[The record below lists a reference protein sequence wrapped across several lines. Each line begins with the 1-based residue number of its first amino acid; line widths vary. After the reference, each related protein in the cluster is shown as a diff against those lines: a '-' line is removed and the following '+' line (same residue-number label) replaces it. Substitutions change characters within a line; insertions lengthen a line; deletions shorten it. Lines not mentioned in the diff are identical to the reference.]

1 MAAEMARSPAAPG
14 LLFTTASVRGF
25 SLASEVV
32 SKLVDRTSL
41 RAQQVGAEVTQKL
54 QQACENV
61 AVQTEVSQGAFQEW
75 KGLMTGILSEEA
87 SKIQAELDHASRT
100 VSSWQLQQSAG
111 AAESHAQSQSKS
123 DQHTDLKAHPL
134 SLPQF
139 EMPQLESGWL
149 VEAVQQ
155 CFPNIGAPSAWP
167 TSFSVA
173 ASSDSMS
180 VSDDEESRTPSS
192 PTSLATQLMTQA
204 RHYTNQ
210 VAKSP
215 TGETATLHSRDTHAA
230 SSGNGLRSIF
240 MTKARQLTGQRF
252 DVSPFSPVSSAERS
266 TFKLGQGGKSS
277 DKKVLQP
284 GQVSLPA
291 PDRPFPTTPVH
302 PPADAGDHHSAA
314 ETASPFLAPI
324 KHQPATVTSKVK
336 AEPTRL
342 LPVKDGAAVQ
352 SAAFGPAKEAGNV
365 RKPARNQSAQSA
377 AALPVNMF
385 QSKPVVVKN
394 KQAPAAPVKVDVAAS
409 PAAATSASSSP
420 QHTGR
425 AATKEHVSSSPAGA
439 TSSSSTVQSPAARS
453 SGASTAEPGS
463 SAPTAPSKGPSADA
477 AHFSQPSS
485 TPILCTT
492 ASQVPSKA
500 SAVCTAPAQ
509 PVRPAST
516 AMQSSSVDHKA
527 TPSEAGNEAS
537 ATALENG
544 HTASGIAE
552 QLTSESI
559 ELRPSPLDAL
569 PAPLH
574 LADTSSQ
581 TPQLTGK
588 QPDQNTGKTAAKSVR
603 IIRPEPTPNWRT
615 PRPLTP
621 PPTPVQQGHPLS
633 AIPAAVE
640 LDSTVAGGSS
650 AAESVAERPDKALNV
665 DMNGQ
670 RENEPLRSQTNTI
683 GSATPSRLA
692 GTDARHVAVSS
703 DSVLGSNSPNRVAE
717 GDATS
722 YGNGRQPTTT
732 AATAAVSD
740 SATIVIDSIPWGPSG
755 AATAEGRTAPTQS
768 SGGGGSTTGGS
779 TGGGGGRSDKPSGDS
794 DNEEGKDSGMS
805 AWQQWWARL
814 LLAGGT
820 VGSVFLLSSRV
831 RQALQT
837 AVASVKAQ
845 FTSGEEQHAVVDEL
859 ESESADEPEGIETNI
874 VVKEGDTAWSIAE
887 EYTGSGTSWP
897 EVVASNSNVDTAK
910 PVAGTTLRVRVRMV
924 DEVCETNLGHLEEVR
939 SVYPDHCLELT
950 LEDGL
955 RAVAQMHWKQ
965 DLACVSSKSELPSVA
980 AEAVARSGVPDQ
992 PAAVLKVHP
1001 DSLPPAHWS
1010 QKQMPAQAV
1019 EGCQAVVPEAPSN
1032 PGSVKA
1038 GGWKAA
1044 VQVGKPPLLGVLA
1057 PMIHST
1063 PSLPEQW
1070 RRGNGMGEQRA
1081 VGIVLTCGAVGLVM
1095 VAPEGGPE
1103 RTGRFLFFF

>member
-100 VSSWQLQQSAG
+100 VSSWQLQQS
-111 AAESHAQSQSKS
+111 AESHAQSQSKS

-284 GQVSLPA
+284 
-291 PDRPFPTTPVH
+291 
-302 PPADAGDHHSAA
+302 
-314 ETASPFLAPI
+314 
-324 KHQPATVTSKVK
+324 
-336 AEPTRL
+336 
-342 LPVKDGAAVQ
+342 
-352 SAAFGPAKEAGNV
+352 
-365 RKPARNQSAQSA
+365 
-377 AALPVNMF
+377 
-385 QSKPVVVKN
+385 
-394 KQAPAAPVKVDVAAS
+394 
-409 PAAATSASSSP
+409 
-420 QHTGR
+420 
-425 AATKEHVSSSPAGA
+425 
-439 TSSSSTVQSPAARS
+439 
-453 SGASTAEPGS
+453 
-463 SAPTAPSKGPSADA
+463 
-477 AHFSQPSS
+477 
-485 TPILCTT
+485 
-492 ASQVPSKA
+492 
-500 SAVCTAPAQ
+500 
-509 PVRPAST
+509 
-516 AMQSSSVDHKA
+516 
-527 TPSEAGNEAS
+527 
-537 ATALENG
+537 
-544 HTASGIAE
+544 E

-779 TGGGGGRSDKPSGDS
+779 TGGGGGRSDKPSG
-794 DNEEGKDSGMS
+794 
-805 AWQQWWARL
+805 
-814 LLAGGT
+814 GT

-910 PVAGTTLRVRVRMV
+910 PVAGTTLRVRVRM
-924 DEVCETNLGHLEEVR
+924 
-939 SVYPDHCLELT
+939 
-950 LEDGL
+950 
-955 RAVAQMHWKQ
+955 
-965 DLACVSSKSELPSVA
+965 
-980 AEAVARSGVPDQ
+980 
-992 PAAVLKVHP
+992 
-1001 DSLPPAHWS
+1001 
-1010 QKQMPAQAV
+1010 
-1019 EGCQAVVPEAPSN
+1019 
-1032 PGSVKA
+1032 
-1038 GGWKAA
+1038 
-1044 VQVGKPPLLGVLA
+1044 
-1057 PMIHST
+1057 
-1063 PSLPEQW
+1063 
-1070 RRGNGMGEQRA
+1070 
-1081 VGIVLTCGAVGLVM
+1081 
-1095 VAPEGGPE
+1095 
-1103 RTGRFLFFF
+1103 

>member
-500 SAVCTAPAQ
+500 SAVCTGTPAPTKPSCLPSQTSAPTSSPSSAPSMPSPSSRLQPASSLAAPISSSSASLPSSSGRPTAAPAQ

-910 PVAGTTLRVRVRMV
+910 PVAGTTLRVRVRM
-924 DEVCETNLGHLEEVR
+924 
-939 SVYPDHCLELT
+939 
-950 LEDGL
+950 
-955 RAVAQMHWKQ
+955 
-965 DLACVSSKSELPSVA
+965 
-980 AEAVARSGVPDQ
+980 
-992 PAAVLKVHP
+992 
-1001 DSLPPAHWS
+1001 
-1010 QKQMPAQAV
+1010 
-1019 EGCQAVVPEAPSN
+1019 
-1032 PGSVKA
+1032 
-1038 GGWKAA
+1038 
-1044 VQVGKPPLLGVLA
+1044 
-1057 PMIHST
+1057 
-1063 PSLPEQW
+1063 
-1070 RRGNGMGEQRA
+1070 
-1081 VGIVLTCGAVGLVM
+1081 
-1095 VAPEGGPE
+1095 
-1103 RTGRFLFFF
+1103 